1 MGALY
6 VIEVKQEKNIC
17 MKLRSVREGAKS
29 YISLLSDFENMHNG
43 FPMYGRHD
51 SNDKGHELL
60 SRPMTYQLV
69 SVATSV
75 TRQSSKALHLAMGE

>member
-17 MKLRSVREGAKS
+17 KKLRSVREEANS
-29 YISLLSDFENMHNG
+29 YISPLSDFENTHNG
-43 FPMYGRHD
+43 FPVSGRHD
-51 SNDKGHELL
+51 TNDKGHELL

-69 SVATSV
+69 SVTTSV
-75 TRQSSKALHLAMGE
+75 TRQSSKVLHLEMGE